1 MKNHSPVLTSPL
13 AAEKPCN
20 GDFLV
25 KAVPVKVVEAEA
37 PHRPDSLSLDTK
49 PSNVIEISSDSDL
62 SIERVY
68 NPLTGQITEK
78 FPTDVNHNDVKTN
91 DSKRQLLSVLTAP
104 EEERVKSPADLT
116 YEEFVGSDD
125 VEKNL
130 VPSKIQQ
137 YEQINGSTKRLSQ
150 SSPNLVF
157 TPKPKPRNFHVQRTH
172 DEPKVILRFNY
183 KTKSQFWMFY

>member
-1 MKNHSPVLTSPL
+1 MK
-13 AAEKPCN
+13 AI
-20 GDFLV
+20 
-25 KAVPVKVVEAEA
+25 PVKVEEEESSLS
-37 PHRPDSLSLDTK
+37 RPDSLSLNTK
-49 PSNVIEISSDSDL
+49 TSNVIEISSDSDL

-78 FPTDVNHNDVKTN
+78 FPTDVNHNDVNVN
-91 DSKRQLLSVLTAP
+91 DSKRQFLRLLTEP
-104 EEERVKSPADLT
+104 EEVKSSADLT

-137 YEQINGSTKRLSQ
+137 YEQINGSTKQLSQ

-157 TPKPKPRNFHVQRTH
+157 TPKPKPRNLYVQRTH
-172 DEPKVILRFNY
+172 DEPKVNFYFNY
-183 KTKSQFWMFY
+183 NTKN